1 MVRPTTGKIREA
13 LRAILRNVYPGARV
27 LDLFAG
33 TGSLG
38 LDALQEGATHCT
50 FVEED
55 RPLALKL
62 RAHGRVVV
70 GRLPR
75 ALDQLAGPFELV
87 LADPPYGSAAGPATV
102 ARLGPLLA
110 PGALVLVE
118 HHHKDPFEEL
128 CGPLRRS
135 DLRRYGETAI
145 SFYRADDSHSP
156 QNRGGPAGE
165 PVE

>member
-1 MVRPTTGKIREA
+1 MRPTTGKIREA
-13 LRAILRNVYPGARV
+13 LRAILRDVYPGARV

-38 LDALQEGATHCT
+38 LDALQEGADHCT
-50 FVEED
+50 FIEED

-75 ALDQLAGPFELV
+75 ALGQVSGPFDLV
-87 LADPPYGSAAGPATV
+87 LADPPYGSEAGPATV
-102 ARLGPLLA
+102 ALLAPLLA
-110 PGALVLVE
+110 PGGVVVVE
-118 HHHKDPFEEL
+118 HHHKDPFGDA
-128 CGPLRRS
+128 CGPLERS

-145 SFYRADDSHSP
+145 SFYRQA
-156 QNRGGPAGE
+156 RPAG

>member
-1 MVRPTTGKIREA
+1 MRPTTGKIREA
-13 LRAILRNVYPGARV
+13 LRAILRDVYPGARV

-38 LDALQEGATHCT
+38 LDALTEGATHCT

-75 ALDQLAGPFELV
+75 ALTQLTGPFELV
-87 LADPPYGSAAGPATV
+87 LADPPYGSPAGPETV
-102 ARLGPLLA
+102 ALLAPLLA
-110 PGALVLVE
+110 PGARVVVE
-118 HHHKDPFEEL
+118 HHHKDAFGDT
-128 CGPLRRS
+128 CGGLTRC

-145 SFYRADDSHSP
+145 SIY
-156 QNRGGPAGE
+156 QGGSQ
-165 PVE
+165 

>member
-1 MVRPTTGKIREA
+1 MVRPTTGKVREA
-13 LRAILRNVYPGARV
+13 LRAILRHHYPGAVV

-38 LDALQEGATHCT
+38 LDALAEGATHCT

-75 ALDQLAGPFELV
+75 ALEKLKGPFDLV
-87 LADPPYGSAAGPATV
+87 LADPPYGAPAGPATV
-102 ARLGPLLA
+102 ALLGPLLGPEA
-110 PGALVLVE
+110 VVVVE
-118 HHHKDPFEEL
+118 HHHKDAFLESCGEL
-128 CGPLRRS
+128 ERF

-145 SFYRADDSHSP
+145 SLYRANSAV
-156 QNRGGPAGE
+156 N
-165 PVE
+165 

>member
-1 MVRPTTGKIREA
+1 MRDSRAARATAAGVVRPTTGKVREA
-13 LRAILRNVYPGARV
+13 LRAILRDVYPGSKV

-38 LDALQEGATHCT
+38 LDALQEGADHCT

-62 RAHGRVVV
+62 RAHGRVIV

-75 ALDQLAGPFELV
+75 ALGQLSGPFDLV
-87 LADPPYGSAAGPATV
+87 LADPPYGSAAGPETV
-102 ARLGPLLA
+102 ALLPPLLE
-110 PGALVLVE
+110 PGALVVVE
-118 HHHKDPFEEL
+118 HHHKDLFEDA
-128 CGPLRRS
+128 CGELRRS

-145 SFYRADDSHSP
+145 SFYRLKPCD
-156 QNRGGPAGE
+156 
-165 PVE
+165 

>member
-1 MVRPTTGKIREA
+1 VVRPTSGKIREA
-13 LRAILRNVYPGARV
+13 LRAILRDVYPGSRV

-38 LDALQEGATHCT
+38 LDALQEGADHCT

-62 RAHGRVVV
+62 RGHGRVVV

-75 ALDQLAGPFELV
+75 ALDQLTGPFDLV

-102 ARLGPLLA
+102 ALLA
-110 PGALVLVE
+110 PFLSPGALVVVE
-118 HHHKDPFEEL
+118 HHHKDAFEDS
-128 CGPLRRS
+128 CGALRRS
-135 DLRRYGETAI
+135 ELRRYGETAI
-145 SFYRADDSHSP
+145 SLYR
-156 QNRGGPAGE
+156 GE
-165 PVE
+165 A